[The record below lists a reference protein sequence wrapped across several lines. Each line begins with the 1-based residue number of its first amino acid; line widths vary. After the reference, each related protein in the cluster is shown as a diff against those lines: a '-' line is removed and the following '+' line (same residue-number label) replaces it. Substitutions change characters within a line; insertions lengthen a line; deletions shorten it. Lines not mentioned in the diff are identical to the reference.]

1 MSKNSFET
9 VAGFIPLPI
18 KYSPDSTH
26 IIYVRAHNAS
36 QKGKARDN
44 GIPNGRTLFMVNVPP
59 DATEREIT
67 YFFKSSGT
75 VERVVFAGDDV
86 DEDSQEEL
94 MSGESESEDEV
105 EQAEEEQTDAPPR
118 KKRKLGKT
126 SSSVPSIVPLPVRTT
141 RILRKTGRSAHVIF
155 LDESSLARAL
165 GSASKQRIWAP
176 EESIPS
182 GIDHYIATYRSLR
195 PPLDVVKAHANSWM
209 EHFDWEQ
216 AKKKQQ
222 SEYKKGDAIVD
233 DDGFTLVT
241 RGGAYGQTVG
251 GGVGVASKRFQREGP
266 EGGKRHRKKKEPKE
280 KDAFYAFQIHEKKR
294 KGGIL
299 VLLFVSLILIMSVE
313 LMDLQRKWEEDKAKV
328 DKLKESRKFKPY

>member
-1 MSKNSFET
+1 MSKNSLET

-18 KYSPDSTH
+18 KYSPDSIH

-36 QKGKARDN
+36 QKGKARGN

-75 VERVVFAGDDV
+75 VEKVVFAGDDV

-94 MSGESESEDEV
+94 MSGESEVSEDEV
-105 EQAEEEQTDAPPR
+105 EQAEEDQMDAPPR
-118 KKRKLGKT
+118 KKRKMGKT
-126 SSSVPSIVPLPVRTT
+126 SSSVPSIVPLPARTT

-222 SEYKKGDAIVD
+222 SKYKKGDAIVD

-294 KGGIL
+294 K
-299 VLLFVSLILIMSVE
+299 E